1 MNWLNSLSVNLMN
14 KSLDGTWTRQKAIS
28 DNIANFETPGYKR
41 KYVTFED
48 ELKKVLNQTNVKKS
62 EISNNIRNQK
72 INMGVA
78 KDEVTRAD
86 GNGVNI
92 EFENI
97 ELARAQ
103 LQYRAVSQQL
113 SSQFARLRSAI
124 SGGAK

>member
-1 MNWLNSLSVNLMN
+1 MNWLNSLSASLMN
-14 KSLDGTWTRQKAIS
+14 KSLDGTWIRQKAIS

-48 ELKKVLNQTNVKKS
+48 ELKKVLSQTNLKKT

-78 KDEVTRAD
+78 TDEVTRAD